1 MWSSKNGSS
10 GSVETVLENELEH
23 SVSCLASIVITLDVI
38 GQILAVASAVSVLM
52 GSHKKHC
59 CLVD

>member
-1 MWSSKNGSS
+1 M
-10 GSVETVLENELEH
+10 LENELEH